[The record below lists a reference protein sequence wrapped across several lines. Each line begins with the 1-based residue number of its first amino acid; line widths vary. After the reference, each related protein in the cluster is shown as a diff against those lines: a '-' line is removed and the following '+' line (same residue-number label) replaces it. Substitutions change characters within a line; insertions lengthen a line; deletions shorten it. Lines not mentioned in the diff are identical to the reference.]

1 MNSPSSAVQLLV
13 EILPGAVKRVLKNTK
28 MKSLLL
34 AFVVLTVT
42 SSLLAQSATVTW
54 TTTFQTMDGW
64 GASTGYNERNT
75 NLTPAQADCF
85 FSVTTGSCI
94 TGNIGLEYIRIQDN
108 TIPASAPDLPT
119 LLLAVAR
126 GTKVFLSFNGTELD
140 SGSYASQAAYM
151 VAKTQFFIS
160 QGVPIAT
167 ISPMNEPVNS
177 GTSAAALD
185 TFIASYLQPALTA
198 AGLSIPITLGEGVE
212 WFTTDYVTP
221 CMNDT
226 NCKPFVTTVAG
237 HDYGTGSV
245 DGFGFVGT
253 EQCCSTYTPPPSSAA
268 GKKVWMTE
276 VQGGFNGP
284 CASDSGSSTFDS
296 SMADALVWA
305 HNIHDFLTVAGGSS
319 WQYWNLAAETSHG
332 LPDCNDGL
340 TSSSYVPTQRYYAV
354 GNWSKFVRNGWVRI
368 DATASPA
375 SGIYVSAFKDTSSGN
390 FAIVAINQNSSPST
404 VAFSLAAFPSVTSV
418 TPTVTS
424 ASINLV
430 DQVNATVSGG
440 AFSFSLPATSVTT
453 FRGTAS
459 ATSPT
464 IPLPPTNLT
473 ESVH

>member
-1 MNSPSSAVQLLV
+1 
-13 EILPGAVKRVLKNTK
+13 
-28 MKSLLL
+28 MKSLFLSFL
-34 AFVVLTVT
+34 MLTVT
-42 SSLLAQSATVTW
+42 SSLFGQSATVTW
-54 TTTFQTMDGW
+54 TTTYQTMDGW

-75 NLTPAQADCF
+75 NLTAAQADCF

-108 TIPASAPDLPT
+108 TVPASAPDLPT

-126 GTKVFLSFNGTELD
+126 GTKVFLSFNGPQLD

-151 VAKTQFFIS
+151 VAKTQYFIA

-167 ISPMNEPVNS
+167 ISPMNEPNNT
-177 GTSAAALD
+177 GTTAAALD
-185 TFIASYLQPALTA
+185 TFVASYLQPGLAA

-226 NCKPFVTTVAG
+226 SCKPFVTNVAG
-237 HDYGTGSV
+237 HGYGTGSV

-253 EQCCSTYTPPPSSAA
+253 EQCCTTYTPPPSSAA
-268 GKKVWMTE
+268 GKRVWMTE

-284 CASDSGSSTFDS
+284 CTTDSGASTFDG

-305 HNIHDFLTVAGGSS
+305 HNIHDFVTVAGGSS
-319 WQYWNLAAETSHG
+319 WQYWNLAAETSHA

-340 TSSSYVPTQRYYAV
+340 TSSTDVPAQRYYVV

-368 DATASPA
+368 DATVSPA
-375 SGIYVSAFKDTSSGN
+375 PGIYVTAFKETSSGN
-390 FAIVAINQNSSPST
+390 FAIVAINQNSSPANVS
-404 VAFSLAAFPSVTSV
+404 FSLSGFPSVTSV

-424 ASINLV
+424 TSVDLV
-430 DQVNATVSGG
+430 DQVNADVSGG
-440 AFSFSLPATSVTT
+440 AFSYSLPATSVVT
-453 FRGTAS
+453 FHGTAS
-459 ATSPT
+459 ASAPT

-473 ESVH
+473 ETVH